1 MRTADITS
9 HTILR
14 VDPGDIMKGAS
25 FADRQDTLS
34 SSSKPSYIQ
43 EQILISLADKEHMF
57 SHF

>member
-34 SSSKPSYIQ
+34 SSSPSYIQ